1 MEIGSENQ
9 NDQVLYNLGN
19 ALFMQDKFE
28 EAVDAYN
35 KALAIN
41 ESTLCHYNIA
51 VAYQDMEQLDK
62 AAEHYQKAID
72 MDNAN
77 VEAYLSLGDILIKL
91 NRNEEALQCFTAVL
105 EQEPDNLDAR
115 EYYDRLKSAD

>member
-1 MEIGSENQ
+1 M
-9 NDQVLYNLGN
+9 LYNLGN
-19 ALFMQDKFE
+19 ALFMQDKFA

-72 MDNAN
+72 MDQAN
-77 VEAYLSLGDILIKL
+77 VEAYLSLGDIFIKL
-91 NRNEEALQCFTAVL
+91 NRNEEALQCFNAVL

-115 EYYDRLKSAD
+115 EYYDRLKNGE